1 MIERKRALPSV
12 TLARARTFFERW
24 IGSFLTTDALQAIPQ
39 GLRYYVVGD
48 IHGCAD
54 LLNQIQQQISADLIE
69 HPIDQAIEVYLGDY
83 IDRGPSS
90 REVIENLASLPE
102 DNRERIC
109 LMGNHES
116 LLLNFLAD
124 PSVLNRWKQV
134 GGLETLHSYGIE
146 RPTDETDATTVQ
158 SSLRA
163 AMPPH
168 HLHFFRTL
176 KTMHLNHGHAFVHAG
191 VRPGV
196 PLDGQSEEDCLWIRN
211 EFLDYIGSFG
221 ARIIH
226 GHTPQDKVDVR
237 PNRINIDT
245 GAYITGKLT
254 CARINAAGIQ
264 YLQTGKPNLD

>member
-1 MIERKRALPSV
+1 MVQKKALPSV
-12 TLARARTFFERW
+12 TLARALQFFERW
-24 IGSFLTTDALQAIPQ
+24 IGPFLTTDAHQAIPQ

-48 IHGCAD
+48 IHGRAD

-69 HPIDQAIEVYLGDY
+69 HPVDQAIEVYLGDY

-90 REVIENLASLPE
+90 REVIENLATPTS
-102 DNRERIC
+102 DGRQRIC

-116 LLLNFLAD
+116 LLLDFLAD
-124 PSVLNRWKQV
+124 SSVLNRWKQV
-134 GGLETLHSYGIE
+134 GGLETLQSYGIA
-146 RPTDETDATTVQ
+146 RPTNETDATTVQ

-168 HLHFFRTL
+168 HLHFLRTL
-176 KTMHLNHGHAFVHAG
+176 EIMDVGHGHAFVHAG

-196 PLDGQSEEDCLWIRN
+196 PLDGQSEEDCLWIRE
-211 EFLDYIGSFG
+211 EFLDYAGSFG

-245 GAYITGKLT
+245 GAYITGVLT
-254 CARINAAGIQ
+254 CLILGQEGQRL
-264 YLQTGKPNLD
+264 LQTA